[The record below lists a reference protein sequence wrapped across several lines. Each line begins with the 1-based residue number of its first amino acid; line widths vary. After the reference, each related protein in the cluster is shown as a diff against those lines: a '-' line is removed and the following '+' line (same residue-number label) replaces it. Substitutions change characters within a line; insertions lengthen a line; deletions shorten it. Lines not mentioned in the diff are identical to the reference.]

1 MLAGLVASNA
11 NFDLA
16 QSSTLRFL
24 TLSNAIAILGR
35 AALARIPVADLCAG
49 LHFHLLSDLIDS
61 LQASELGKLLLNL
74 EIGRGPAMFSLDNEP
89 TEMKSNY
96 S

>member
-1 MLAGLVASNA
+1 MLAGLVASDA

-24 TLSNAIAILGR
+24 PLSNAIAILGR

-49 LHFHLLSDLIDS
+49 LHFHLLRDLIEFF
-61 LQASELGKLLLNL
+61 ASFRAGQIAPELGDWS
-74 EIGRGPAMFSLDNEP
+74 GAGDVFS
-89 TEMKSNY
+89 
-96 S
+96 